1 MIRVL
6 IIVLILLA
14 ALIFA
19 PEISAYKGYI
29 LISFDSYTTYETTII
44 NAALIAVVFY
54 FLLLF
59 VEWILR
65 KLLSMSSVTRGW
77 FGQRKT
83 RKAQKNSLLGMLA
96 LLEGNTKQAQKLLS
110 KSASRSE
117 APALTYIAAAR
128 ASHKNGDF
136 NQRDDYLQSANKN
149 PGCKLA
155 VGLVWAELQLD
166 AQQYENAS
174 ATLSELNQNFPKNKQ
189 VLQHYMTLYPALNQW
204 QELITLINA
213 QRKLTGLNDQQ
224 FADLELHAHQQLF
237 KQLAQESGQLLN
249 DYWHKDVARWMR
261 KELSY
266 QEAMLAA
273 LVEYDRG
280 KVAQEFLLDKLHRQF
295 SLPLLPY
302 LQKIQVTDYYPIIM
316 FLEKQLK
323 KSADADYIHQALAHL
338 KLKEGQ
344 NEAAIEHLT
353 ESLKTLP
360 SIADYKLLASL
371 LEQEGKEEQANLC
384 YREGLTF
391 AAKPIST
398 NLIHVDS

>member
-6 IIVLILLA
+6 IIVILLLA

-19 PEISAYKGYI
+19 PELSAHKGYI
-29 LISFDSYTTYETTII
+29 LVSFDSYTTYEMTLI
-44 NAALIAVVFY
+44 NASLVIIVFY
-54 FLLLF
+54 FILLML
-59 VEWILR
+59 EWTLR
-65 KLLSMSSVTRGW
+65 KLLSMSSFTRGW

-110 KSASRSE
+110 KSAERSE

-136 NQRDDYLQSANKN
+136 NQRDDYLQLANAH

-155 VGLVWAELQLD
+155 VGLVWAELQID
-166 AQQYENAS
+166 AKQYENAL
-174 ATLSELNQNFPKNKQ
+174 ATLSELDQSFPKNKK
-189 VLQHYMTLYPALNQW
+189 VLQHYVVIYPALNEW
-204 QELITLINA
+204 QKLITLINS
-213 QRKLTGLNDQQ
+213 QRKLIELDDQE
-224 FADLELHAHQQLF
+224 FADLELYAHQQLF
-237 KQLAQESGQLLN
+237 KQLALESGQLLN

-266 QEAMLAA
+266 QEAMLTA
-273 LVEYDRG
+273 LIEHDRG

-302 LQKIQVTDYYPIIM
+302 LQKIQVTDYYPVIT

-323 KSADADYIHQALAHL
+323 KSVHTDYIHQALAHL
-338 KLKEGQ
+338 KLKEGH
-344 NEAAIEHLT
+344 NEAAINHLI
-353 ESLKTLP
+353 ESLKSLP
-360 SIADYKLLASL
+360 NVADYKLLASL
-371 LEQEGKEEQANLC
+371 LEQENKLEQANLY
-384 YREGLTF
+384 YRQGLEF
-391 AAKPIST
+391 AAQ
-398 NLIHVDS
+398 